1 MNFYVNPSEQ
11 TIRDSVSSF
20 YLLWTRTLPPG
31 VEVVYNGAPATASD
45 DPSDFL
51 VTIIDFLM
59 FGLLASVSLLRSFD
73 ADISYVCRNES
84 KVPGG

>member
-1 MNFYVNPSEQ
+1 
-11 TIRDSVSSF
+11 
-20 YLLWTRTLPPG
+20 
-31 VEVVYNGAPATASD
+31 VYNGAPATASD

-84 KVPGG
+84 KVPRG